1 MELQGRVVLVTGS
14 AKRLGRSIALELA
27 QAGADVVVHYHRSAG
42 EARSLVRQIHTLGRR
57 AISIAADLTE
67 PPQIARLFEL
77 IDENLQRLD
86 VLVNNASLLERGPL
100 EQMTVE
106 QWERLMAINARAA
119 ALCAQQAAK
128 RMKQSGQGRII
139 NMIDV
144 AATRPFAGYVAY
156 CSSKGALATL
166 TRTLAKALAPQILVN
181 GVSPGLILLPE
192 GQSDRQIA
200 RLMEKVPMGRAGRP
214 EEIAATVRFLAETDY
229 ITGQIIDVD
238 GGRSLL

>member
-42 EARSLVRQIHTLGRR
+42 EARSLVRQIRTLGRR